1 MEYEVVVVGG
11 GAAGLSAA
19 LILGR
24 SRRRVLV
31 CDEGRPR
38 NVPAGEV
45 HGFLS
50 REGIRPRELLEIAR
64 EQITRYPSV
73 TYASAYIAEARNE
86 EQSFL
91 LASASGT
98 VYRTQRLLLATGM
111 YDDLPDIDGLGDLW
125 GRKAFVCPYCD
136 AWEYRQ
142 KSIAVIGPRGRAEEL
157 AAELRQWSDDVWIC
171 EQCSI
176 ARIETNGSSPGIV
189 LGDGSRR
196 QCDAIFVTAPLRLRY
211 PLVEALGLHVR
222 ADGGI
227 AVDECGRTSVARCYA
242 AGDAVTTAH
251 QLMVAA
257 ASGIRAAMAI
267 NEDLLEDQNSG
278 RIPRARSG

>member
-24 SRRRVLV
+24 SGRRLLV

-38 NVPAGEV
+38 NVPAWEV

-50 REGIRPRELLEIAR
+50 REGIRPRELLDISR
-64 EQITRYPSV
+64 EQILRYPTV
-73 TYASAYIAEARNE
+73 TFTNAYIADARVE
-86 EQSFL
+86 GQAFA
-91 LASASGT
+91 LADAAGNA
-98 VYRTQRLLLATGM
+98 YRTQRLLLATGM
-111 YDDLPDIDGLGDLW
+111 YDDLPDIDGLADLW

-136 AWEYRQ
+136 AWEYRG
-142 KSIAVIGPRGRAEEL
+142 KSIAVIGPGERAQEL
-157 AAELRQWSDDVWIC
+157 AAELRQWSEDVWIC
-171 EQCSI
+171 EQCNVT
-176 ARIETNGSSPGIV
+176 RIETNGRPGVV
-189 LGDGSRR
+189 LMDGSRR
-196 QCDAIFVTAPLRLRY
+196 QCDAIFVTAPLRLRF
-211 PLVEALGLHVR
+211 PLVEALSLQVR

-227 AVDECGRTSVARCYA
+227 AVDDCGRTSVRGCYA

-257 ASGIRAAMAI
+257 ASGVRAAMAI
-267 NEDLLEDQNSG
+267 NEDLLEDHNSG
-278 RIPRARSG
+278 GSTVARAG